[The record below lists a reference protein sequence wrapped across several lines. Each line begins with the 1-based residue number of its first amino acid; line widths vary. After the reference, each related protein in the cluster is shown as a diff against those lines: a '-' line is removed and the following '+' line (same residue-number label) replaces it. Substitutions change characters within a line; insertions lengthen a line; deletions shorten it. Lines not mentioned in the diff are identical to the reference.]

1 MDGLEPTRMARV
13 TREAAK
19 VGAMVV
25 VLVVLMLW
33 LSGAFISKVEPQS
46 PKKRPESKPHKTAQV
61 ERMRFPLVVEQVG
74 TLRAK
79 TEAQVSSRIM
89 AQVKEIPI
97 AEGDQVFG
105 PEVPGREGTVLAL
118 LEDADIQAKF
128 RQAQSQSASAQKAV
142 EAAKSQA
149 ESARANRER
158 ALLEYRRTDSL
169 HRDQAATRQ
178 QWEAARA
185 QKDVA
190 ESQHQAAL
198 HDIARLQA
206 QKAQS
211 EAAVAEA
218 RSLLDY
224 TVIRAPFSGKV
235 LKKMV
240 NVGDMVAPGQPVF
253 FLDTPSQPELHADLS
268 ESLLPH
274 LHEGME
280 LDVRIDAL
288 SRTVNGKLSE
298 IVPKSDPATRTVLIK
313 VAIDPEAG
321 LVNGLFGRVRIPYGA
336 NEGLIVPTSAVRRVG
351 QLQLVEVVGKDGR
364 AMRRFVTL
372 GQCDASISEVLSG
385 VDAGEEVVVP

>member
-89 AQVKEIPI
+89 AQVKEIRV

-118 LEDADIQAKF
+118 LEDSEIQAKF
-128 RQAQSQSASAQKAV
+128 RQAQLQSASVQKAV

-169 HRDQAATRQ
+169 HRDQAATGQ

-185 QKDVA
+185 QKDVT

-206 QKAQS
+206 QKAQA

-218 RSLLDY
+218 RSFLDY

-235 LKKMV
+235 LKKIV
-240 NVGDMVAPGQPVF
+240 NVGDMAMPGQPLF

-288 SRTVNGKLSE
+288 SRTLSGKLQG

-336 NEGLIVPTSAVRRVG
+336 YEGLIVPTSAVRRVG
-351 QLQLVEVVGKDGR
+351 QLELVEVVGKDGR